1 MGGKPVDLK
10 TLTEINAPSG
20 HEQPIRRALLAEL
33 KEKGFAPT
41 IDRMGN
47 IIVVKEGNGPAPRK
61 RVLVSAHMDE
71 VGLIVTGHTEDGF
84 LKVTQAGGI
93 DTRVLIS
100 KRVLVG
106 DDNIPGVIGAVAIHL
121 QSAADRAR
129 VMGYREICVDIGAKS
144 KGEAEGKAPKGT
156 YISFDTPY
164 VEYGEGFA
172 CGKAFDDR
180 VGCWTILR
188 LLEEELPCDLVAAFV
203 SEEEVGC
210 RGASGA
216 AFQQEPDIGIVLE
229 GTTCNDLGDIPEIA
243 QVCKCGSGVAVS
255 FMDNASIGNR
265 ELFRKALEVGEKEG
279 IAHQVKSSV
288 SGGNDGGVIQRAR
301 EGIPTLVLSVPCRYI
316 HSPSTVIKLSD
327 AESQFELTRAL
338 LKNL

>member
-1 MGGKPVDLK
+1 MDLK
-10 TLTEINAPSG
+10 TLTEINAPAG
-20 HEQPIRRALLAEL
+20 HEQPIRRALIDEL
-33 KEKGFAPT
+33 KAKGFNPY

-47 IIVVKEGNGPAPRK
+47 VIVVKEGTGAAPRK
-61 RVLVSAHMDE
+61 RVMVAAHMDE
-71 VGLIVTGHTEDGF
+71 VGLIVTGHTDGGF
-84 LKVTQAGGI
+84 LKVNQAGGI
-93 DTRVLIS
+93 DPRVLIS

-129 VMGYREICVDIGAKS
+129 VMGYRDIAVDIGAMDK
-144 KGEAEGKAPKGT
+144 KEAERKAPIGT
-156 YISFDTPY
+156 YISFDTSY
-164 VEYGEGFA
+164 VEYGEGYA

-216 AFQQEPDIGIVLE
+216 AFAQEPDIGIVLE
-229 GTTCNDLGDIPEIA
+229 GTTCNDLGDIPEVA
-243 QVCKCGSGVAVS
+243 QVCKCGQGVAVS

-265 ELFRKALEVGEKEG
+265 ALFKKALEVGQKEG
-279 IAHQVKSSV
+279 IAHQVKGSV
-288 SGGNDGGVIQRAR
+288 SGGNDGGVMQRAR
-301 EGIPTLVLSVPCRYI
+301 GGMPVVVLSVPCRYI
-316 HSPSTVIKLSD
+316 HSPSTVVNLSD
-327 AESQFELTRAL
+327 VESQFELCRAL
-338 LKNL
+338 LKTF

>member
-1 MGGKPVDLK
+1 MDLK
-10 TLTEINAPSG
+10 ELTLINAPSG
-20 HEQPIRRALLAEL
+20 HEQPIRRALIQEL
-33 KEKGFAPT
+33 KEKGFTPT

-47 IIVVKEGNGPAPRK
+47 VIVVKEGTGEAPRR
-61 RVLVSAHMDE
+61 RVMVSAHMDE
-71 VGLIVTGHTEDGF
+71 VGLIVTGHAEGGF

-93 DTRVLIS
+93 DPRVLIS

-121 QSAADRAR
+121 QSPADRAR
-129 VMGYREICVDIGAKS
+129 VMGYRDIAVDIGCTDK
-144 KGEAEGKAPKGT
+144 KEAERKAPKGT

-188 LLEEELPCDLVAAFV
+188 LLDEALPCDLVACFV

-216 AFQQEPDIGIVLE
+216 AFTQEPDIGIVLE
-229 GTTCNDLGDIPEIA
+229 GTTCNDLGDIPEVA
-243 QVCKCGSGVAVS
+243 QVCKTGHGVAVS
-255 FMDNASIGNR
+255 FMDGASIANR
-265 ELFRKALEVGEKEG
+265 ALFRKALEVAEKEG
-279 IAHQVKSSV
+279 IAHQVKASV

-301 EGIPTLVLSVPCRYI
+301 EGVPVVVLSVPCRYI
-316 HSPSTVIKLSD
+316 HSPSTVVKLSD
-327 AESQFELTRAL
+327 VESQFELTRAL

>member
-1 MGGKPVDLK
+1 MDLK
-10 TLTEINAPSG
+10 QLTEINAPAG

-33 KEKGFAPT
+33 KAKGHQPY

-47 IIVVKEGNGPAPRK
+47 VIVEKAGCGPAPRK
-61 RVLVSAHMDE
+61 RVLVAAHMDE

-84 LKVTQAGGI
+84 LKVNQAGGI
-93 DTRVLIS
+93 DPRVLIS

-129 VMGYREICVDIGAKS
+129 VMGYRDITVDIGANDK
-144 KGEAEGKAPKGT
+144 KEAEAKAPIGT

-164 VEYGEGFA
+164 VEYGDGYA

-188 LLEEELPCDLVAAFV
+188 LLEEELEVDLVAAFV

-210 RGASGA
+210 RGAKGA
-216 AFQQEPDIGIVLE
+216 AFAQEPDIGIVLE
-229 GTTCNDLGDIPEIA
+229 GTTCNDLGDIPEVA
-243 QVCKCGSGVAVS
+243 QVCKTGEGVAVS

-265 ELFRKALEVGEKEG
+265 ALFRRALEVGQAQG
-279 IAHQVKSSV
+279 IPHQVKGSV

-316 HSPSTVIKLSD
+316 HSPSSVIKLSD
-327 AESQFELTRAL
+327 AESQFELCRAL
-338 LKNL
+338 LKTL

>member
-1 MGGKPVDLK
+1 MDLK
-10 TLTEINAPSG
+10 TLTEINAPAG
-20 HEQPIRRALLAEL
+20 HEQPIRRALLEEL
-33 KEKGFAPT
+33 KAKGHNPY
-41 IDRMGN
+41 IDKMGN
-47 IIVVKEGNGPAPRK
+47 VIVVKEGNGPVPRK
-61 RVLVSAHMDE
+61 RVMVSAHMDE
-71 VGLIVTGHTEDGF
+71 VGLIVTGHTDGGF
-84 LKVTQAGGI
+84 LKVNQAGGI
-93 DTRVLIS
+93 DPRVLIS

-129 VMGYREICVDIGAKS
+129 VMGYRDIAVDIGAIDK
-144 KGEAEGKAPKGT
+144 KEAERKAPIGT

-188 LLEEELPCDLVAAFV
+188 LLEEDLPCDLVAAFV

-216 AFQQEPDIGIVLE
+216 AFAQEPDIGIVLE
-229 GTTCNDLGDIPEIA
+229 GTTCNDLGDIPEVS
-243 QVCKCGSGVAVS
+243 QVCKAGQGVAVS
-255 FMDNASIGNR
+255 FMDGSSIANR
-265 ELFRKALEVGEKEG
+265 DLFKKALEVGAKEG
-279 IAHQVKSSV
+279 IAHQVKASV

-301 EGIPTLVLSVPCRYI
+301 EGIPVVVLSVPCRYI
-316 HSPSTVIKLSD
+316 HSPSTVVNLSD
-327 AESQFELTRAL
+327 VESQFELCRAL
-338 LKNL
+338 LKTF

>member
-1 MGGKPVDLK
+1 MDLK

-20 HEQPIRRALLAEL
+20 HEQPIRRALLKEL
-33 KEKGFAPT
+33 REKGHAPV

-47 IIVVKEGNGPAPRK
+47 VIVVKEGSGPAPRK

-71 VGLIVTGHTEDGF
+71 VGLIVTGHAEGGF

-93 DTRVLIS
+93 DPRVLIS

-106 DDNIPGVIGAVAIHL
+106 DDNLPGVIGAVAIHL
-121 QSAADRAR
+121 QSAADRQR
-129 VMGYREICVDIGAKS
+129 VMGYKDIAVDIGCTDK
-144 KGEAEGKAPKGT
+144 KEAEQKAPKGT

-164 VEYGEGFA
+164 VEYGEGYA

-180 VGCWTILR
+180 VGCLTIPR
-188 LLEEELPCDLVAAFV
+188 LLEEDLPCDLVACFA

-216 AFQQEPDIGIVLE
+216 AFSQDPDIGVVLE
-229 GTTCNDLGDIPEIA
+229 GTTCNDLGDIPEVA
-243 QVCKCGSGVAVS
+243 QVCRTGAGVAVS
-255 FMDNASIGNR
+255 FMDGASIANR
-265 ELFRKALEVGEKEG
+265 ELFKKALEVAEKEG
-279 IAHQVKSSV
+279 IAHQVKASV
-288 SGGNDGGVIQRAR
+288 SGGNDGGAIQRAR
-301 EGIPTLVLSVPCRYI
+301 DGVPVVVLSVPCRYI
-316 HSPSTVIKLSD
+316 HSPSTVVKLSD
-327 AESQFELTRAL
+327 VESQFELTRAL